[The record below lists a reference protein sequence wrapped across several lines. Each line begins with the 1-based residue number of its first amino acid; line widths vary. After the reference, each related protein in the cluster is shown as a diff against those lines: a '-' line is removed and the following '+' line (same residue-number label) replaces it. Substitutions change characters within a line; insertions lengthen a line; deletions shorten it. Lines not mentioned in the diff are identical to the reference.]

1 MLHRRRIVTAFLAV
15 AIFAPAVSA
24 RTITTIDVPGA
35 VTTAPQGINSPGE
48 VVGLTTG
55 ADGVTHGRGI
65 NQRRDVGGNFT
76 DAVTRR
82 TRGFVATQ
90 P

>member
-24 RTITTIDVPGA
+24 RSITTIDVPGA

-55 ADGVTHGRGI
+55 ADGVTHGSALLAHGQMVLRVPGVEH
-65 NQRRDVGGNFT
+65 RRMG
-76 DAVTRR
+76 
-82 TRGFVATQ
+82 
-90 P
+90 